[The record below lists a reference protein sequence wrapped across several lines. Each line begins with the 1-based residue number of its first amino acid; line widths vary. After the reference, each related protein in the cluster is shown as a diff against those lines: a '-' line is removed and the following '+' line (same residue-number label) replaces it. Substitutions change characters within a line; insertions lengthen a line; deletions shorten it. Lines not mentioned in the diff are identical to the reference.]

1 MTSERKTT
9 SRAAS
14 ADVLRRAGFNVTD
27 ESSKSMTDHIV
38 SSFDDDLN
46 ELSDKLAE
54 MGGLSEKLVGEAVEA
69 LIKRDIPLAR
79 RVIDWDRSIDR
90 LQQQIEESSIRT
102 IAKRAP
108 VAIDL
113 RQIIGGLRIANDLE
127 RIGDLAKNIAKRV
140 VALDGQFQPPKL
152 AGGVAHIA
160 DLTLGQLKQVL
171 DAYTRRD
178 DIRAVD
184 VWNKDGEID
193 ALYNSLFRELLTYMM
208 EDPRNIGFCAH
219 LLFCAKNIERIG
231 DHATNI
237 AETVYYVVHG
247 TPLNED
253 RPKADLMSAELGA

>member
-1 MTSERKTT
+1 M
-9 SRAAS
+9 
-14 ADVLRRAGFNVTD
+14 ADN
-27 ESSKSMTDHIV
+27 HIV
-38 SSFDDDLN
+38 SSFDEDLN
-46 ELSDKLAE
+46 QLADKLAE
-54 MGGLSEKLVGEAVEA
+54 MGGLCEKLVGESVDA
-69 LIKRDIPLAR
+69 LVRRDIPLAR
-79 RVIDWDRSIDR
+79 RVIEWDRLIDR
-90 LQQQIEESSIRT
+90 LQHEIEERAILT
-102 IAKRAP
+102 IARRAP

-113 RQIIGGLRIANDLE
+113 RQVVGALRIANDLE

-160 DLTLGQLKQVL
+160 DLTLTQLKEVL

-178 DIRAVD
+178 EKRALE
-184 VWNKDGEID
+184 VWNQDGEID

-231 DHATNI
+231 DHATNV

-247 TPLNED
+247 VPLTED
-253 RPKADLMSAELGA
+253 RPKADLVGAEFD

>member
-1 MTSERKTT
+1 MTL
-9 SRAAS
+9 
-14 ADVLRRAGFNVTD
+14 ADH
-27 ESSKSMTDHIV
+27 HIV

-46 ELSDKLAE
+46 QLSDKLAE
-54 MGGLSEKLVGEAVEA
+54 MGGLCEKLVGESVEA

-79 RVIDWDRSIDR
+79 RVIEWDRSIDR
-90 LQQQIEESSIRT
+90 LQSEIEESGIRT

-113 RQIIGGLRIANDLE
+113 RQVIAALRIANDLE

-160 DLTLGQLKQVL
+160 DLTLQQLKEVL

-178 DIRAVD
+178 EKRALE
-184 VWNKDGEID
+184 VWNQDGEID

-231 DHATNI
+231 DHATNV

-253 RPKADLMSAELGA
+253 RPKADLMSAELGE

>member
-1 MTSERKTT
+1 MTL
-9 SRAAS
+9 
-14 ADVLRRAGFNVTD
+14 ADN
-27 ESSKSMTDHIV
+27 HIV

-54 MGGLSEKLVGEAVEA
+54 MGGLCEKLVGESVDA
-69 LIKRDIPLAR
+69 LIRRDIPLAR
-79 RVIDWDRSIDR
+79 RVIDWDRQIDR
-90 LQQQIEESSIRT
+90 LQHEIEEHGILT

-113 RQIIGGLRIANDLE
+113 RQVVAALRIANDLE

-140 VALDGQFQPPKL
+140 VALDGAFQPPKL
-152 AGGVAHIA
+152 AAGVAHIA
-160 DLTLGQLKQVL
+160 DLTLAQLKEVL

-178 DIRAVD
+178 DKRALE
-184 VWNKDGEID
+184 VWSQDGEID

-231 DHATNI
+231 DHATNV

-247 TPLNED
+247 TALTED
-253 RPKADLMSAELGA
+253 RPKAELMSAELGD

>member
-1 MTSERKTT
+1 MTL
-9 SRAAS
+9 
-14 ADVLRRAGFNVTD
+14 ADH
-27 ESSKSMTDHIV
+27 HIV

-46 ELSDKLAE
+46 ALSDKLAE
-54 MGGLSEKLVGEAVEA
+54 MGGLCEKLVGDSVEA

-79 RVIDWDRSIDR
+79 RVIEWDRRIDR
-90 LQQQIEESSIRT
+90 LQHEIEEASIRT

-113 RQIIGGLRIANDLE
+113 RQVVAALRIASDLE

-140 VALDGQFQPPKL
+140 VALDGAFQPPKL
-152 AGGVAHIA
+152 AGGVEHIA
-160 DLTLGQLKQVL
+160 DLTLAQLKEVL

-178 DIRAVD
+178 DRRALE
-184 VWNKDGEID
+184 VWNRDGEID

-208 EDPRNIGFCAH
+208 EDPRSIGFCAH

-231 DHATNI
+231 DHATNV

-247 TPLNED
+247 SALTED
-253 RPKADLMSAELGA
+253 RPKADLIGVERGA

>member
-1 MTSERKTT
+1 MTVGRRTT

-14 ADVLRRAGFNVTD
+14 AELLRRVGFNLSD
-27 ESSKSMTDHIV
+27 ESEKSVTDHIV

-46 ELSDKLAE
+46 QLSDKLAE
-54 MGGLSEKLVGEAVEA
+54 MGGLCEKLVGESVDA
-69 LIKRDIPLAR
+69 LVRRDIPLAR
-79 RVIDWDRSIDR
+79 RVIEWDRSIDR
-90 LQQQIEESSIRT
+90 LQHEIEERGIMT
-102 IAKRAP
+102 IARRAP

-113 RQIIGGLRIANDLE
+113 RQVVGALRIANDLE

-160 DLTLGQLKQVL
+160 DLTLAQLKEVL

-178 DIRAVD
+178 DKRALE
-184 VWNKDGEID
+184 VWTHDGEID

-231 DHATNI
+231 DHATNV

-247 TPLNED
+247 VPLTDD
-253 RPKADLMSAELGA
+253 RPKADLASADFD

>member
-1 MTSERKTT
+1 MTKGRRTT

-14 ADVLRRAGFNVTD
+14 AELLKRVGFTVSE
-27 ESSKSMTDHIV
+27 ESSKSMAEHIV

-46 ELSDKLAE
+46 ILSDKLAE
-54 MGGLSEKLVGEAVEA
+54 MGGLCEKLVGESVEA

-90 LQQQIEESSIRT
+90 LQHDIEEAGIKT
-102 IAKRAP
+102 IAKRSP
-108 VAIDL
+108 VAVDL
-113 RQIIGGLRIANDLE
+113 RQVVGALRIANDLE

-160 DLTLGQLKQVL
+160 DLTLGQLKEVL

-178 DIRAVD
+178 DKRALE
-184 VWNKDGEID
+184 VWNQDGEID

-231 DHATNI
+231 DHATNV

-247 TPLNED
+247 SPLTDD
-253 RPKADLMSAELGA
+253 RPKADLMSAELGE

>member
-1 MTSERKTT
+1 MTL
-9 SRAAS
+9 
-14 ADVLRRAGFNVTD
+14 ADN
-27 ESSKSMTDHIV
+27 HIV

-46 ELSDKLAE
+46 ELADKLAE
-54 MGGLSEKLVGEAVEA
+54 MGGLCEKLVGEAVDA
-69 LIKRDIPLAR
+69 LIRRDIPLAR
-79 RVIDWDRSIDR
+79 RVIDWDRQIDR
-90 LQQQIEESSIRT
+90 LQHDIEERAILT

-113 RQIIGGLRIANDLE
+113 RQVVAALRVANDLE

-140 VALDGQFQPPKL
+140 VALDGAFQPPKL

-160 DLTLGQLKQVL
+160 DLTLTQLKEVL

-178 DIRAVD
+178 EKRALD
-184 VWNKDGEID
+184 VWNQDGEID

-231 DHATNI
+231 DHATNV

-247 TPLNED
+247 VPLTED
-253 RPKADLMSAELGA
+253 RPKADMTSAMDFGR

>member
-1 MTSERKTT
+1 MTL
-9 SRAAS
+9 
-14 ADVLRRAGFNVTD
+14 ADN
-27 ESSKSMTDHIV
+27 HIV

-54 MGGLSEKLVGEAVEA
+54 MGGLCEKLVGESVDA
-69 LIKRDIPLAR
+69 LIRRDIPLAR
-79 RVIDWDRSIDR
+79 RVIDWDRQIDR
-90 LQQQIEESSIRT
+90 LQHEIEERGILT

-113 RQIIGGLRIANDLE
+113 RQVVAALRIANDLE

-140 VALDGQFQPPKL
+140 VALDGGFQPPKL

-160 DLTLGQLKQVL
+160 DLTLAQLKEVL

-178 DIRAVD
+178 DKRALE
-184 VWNKDGEID
+184 VWSQDGEID

-231 DHATNI
+231 DHATNV

-247 TPLNED
+247 TPLTED
-253 RPKADLMSAELGA
+253 RPKAELMSAELGE

>member
-1 MTSERKTT
+1 MTL
-9 SRAAS
+9 
-14 ADVLRRAGFNVTD
+14 ADQ
-27 ESSKSMTDHIV
+27 HIV
-38 SSFDDDLN
+38 TSFDDDLN

-54 MGGLSEKLVGEAVEA
+54 MGGLCEKLVGESVDA
-69 LIKRDIPLAR
+69 LIKRDLPLAR
-79 RVIDWDRSIDR
+79 RVIEWDRQIDR
-90 LQQQIEESSIRT
+90 LQHEIEERGILT

-113 RQIIGGLRIANDLE
+113 RQVVGALRIANDLE

-140 VALDGQFQPPKL
+140 VALDGQFQPQKL

-160 DLTLGQLKQVL
+160 DLTLAQLKEVL

-178 DIRAVD
+178 EKRAME
-184 VWNKDGEID
+184 VWNQDGEID

-231 DHATNI
+231 DHATNV

-247 TPLNED
+247 QPLMDD
-253 RPKADLMSAELGA
+253 RPKADLTSTSTVDFAAR

>member
-1 MTSERKTT
+1 MSL
-9 SRAAS
+9 
-14 ADVLRRAGFNVTD
+14 ADH
-27 ESSKSMTDHIV
+27 HIV

-46 ELSDKLAE
+46 ALSDKLAE
-54 MGGLSEKLVGEAVEA
+54 MGGLCEKLVGESVDA
-69 LIKRDIPLAR
+69 LIKRDLPLAR
-79 RVIDWDRSIDR
+79 RVIEWDRQIDR
-90 LQQQIEESSIRT
+90 LQHEIEEHGIRT

-113 RQIIGGLRIANDLE
+113 RQVVGALRIANDLE

-160 DLTLGQLKQVL
+160 DLTLGQLKEVL

-178 DIRAVD
+178 ERRAME
-184 VWNKDGEID
+184 VWNQDGEID

-231 DHATNI
+231 DHATNV

-247 TPLNED
+247 VPLTED
-253 RPKADLMSAELGA
+253 RPKADLTSTVDFSR